1 MALRGLV
8 IQEFWGFKNSSKQP
22 TAKSSH
28 LEGARNAS
36 MELWLVHR
44 GRSPTVWKNLVPY
57 LFSTY
62 YDGKFFKI
70 LRSTSEKVTVNV
82 VEKGSRNKIIKD
94 FGSMHPP
101 STIGKRE
108 YLEESK

>member
-1 MALRGLV
+1 M
-8 IQEFWGFKNSSKQP
+8 
-22 TAKSSH
+22 
-28 LEGARNAS
+28 
-36 MELWLVHR
+36 
-44 GRSPTVWKNLVPY
+44 VPY

-70 LRSTSEKVTVNV
+70 LRRTSEKVTVSV
-82 VEKGSRNKIIKD
+82 VGKRSGNKIIKD
-94 FGSMHPP
+94 LGSMHFP